1 MSILTDEEMKQIH
14 ADTFGKGLQS
24 FARAIEAA
32 VLSKLAEQAGEP
44 VAWEWVNPEKGMC
57 ISHQEPPEY
66 EEVYQISKLY
76 TEAQLIA
83 AQQRT
88 AEACAKVIRGE
99 CIGFADDDEELN
111 RLAAMLEA
119 GEWRRYL

>member
-1 MSILTDEEMKQIH
+1 MNILTDEEIIFIENITASRSYNNH
-14 ADTFGKGLQS
+14 
-24 FARAIEAA
+24 ARAIEAA

-44 VAWEWVNPEKGMC
+44 VAWEWVNPEKGMR

-88 AEACAKVIRGE
+88 AEACAKLLNDNLGHLTRGDALVAIR
-99 CIGFADDDEELN
+99 N
-111 RLAAMLEA
+111 
-119 GEWRRYL
+119 GEWREYL